1 MDSNVKKITETKIN
15 NVIRALEANNM
26 TGIYAPD
33 CAAAIEE
40 VRKLLHDGDTISM
53 GGTVTAKESGVAEL
67 IRSDKY
73 NFLDRNAP
81 GITPEQIKEIYTKTF
96 GADVFVTSTNAVT
109 ENGELYNV
117 DGNSN
122 RVAAM
127 LFGPEKVIVI
137 AGYNKIVPDIN
148 SAAQRVKTIAAPAN
162 CARLNMDTYCN
173 EKGRCVSLNKKN
185 PDFCDGC
192 KSDDRICSNYTIMSR
207 QRRKGRV
214 FVILVGE
221 ELGY

>member
-1 MDSNVKKITETKIN
+1 MDNNVKKIIEVKIN
-15 NVIRALEANNM
+15 TVIKALENNNM

-33 CAAAIEE
+33 CNAAVAE
-40 VRKLLHDGDTISM
+40 VEKLLKDGDTISM
-53 GGTVTAKESGVAEL
+53 GGTMTAKESGIADL
-67 IRSDKY
+67 IKSDKY

-81 GITPEQIKEIYTKTF
+81 GLTADDIKNIYAKTF
-96 GADVFVTSTNAVT
+96 GADVFVTSTNAIT

-137 AGYNKIVPDIN
+137 AGYNKIVPDIK
-148 SAAQRVKTIAAPAN
+148 SAVQRVKTIAAPAN
-162 CARLNMDTYCN
+162 CVRLNMKTFCS
-173 EKGRCVSLNKKN
+173 EKGKCVSLSTKES
-185 PDFCDGC
+185 DICDGC

-214 FVILVGE
+214 YVILVGE

>member
-1 MDSNVKKITETKIN
+1 MDDNVKKIVEIKIN
-15 NVIRALEANNM
+15 NVIKALESNNM
-26 TGIYAPD
+26 TGIYAHD
-33 CAAAIEE
+33 CNAAVKE
-40 VRKLLHDGDTISM
+40 VEKLLNDGDTISM
-53 GGTVTAKESGVAEL
+53 GGTMTAKESGIANL
-67 IRSDKY
+67 IKSDKY
-73 NFLDRNAP
+73 NFLDRSAP
-81 GITPEQIKEIYTKTF
+81 GLTPEEVKAIYTKTF
-96 GADVFVTSTNAVT
+96 GADVFVTSTNAIT

-137 AGYNKIVPDIN
+137 AGYNKIVPDIA
-148 SAAQRVKTIAAPAN
+148 SAVQRVKTIAAPAN
-162 CARLNMDTYCN
+162 CARLGMKTYCN
-173 EKGRCVSLNKKN
+173 EKGKCVSLNESE
-185 PDFCDGC
+185 PDICSGC

-214 FVILVGE
+214 FVIFVGE